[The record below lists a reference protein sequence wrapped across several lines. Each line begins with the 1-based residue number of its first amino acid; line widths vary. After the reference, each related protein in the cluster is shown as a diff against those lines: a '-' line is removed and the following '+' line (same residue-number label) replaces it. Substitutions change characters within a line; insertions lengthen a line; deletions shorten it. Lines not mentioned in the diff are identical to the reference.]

1 MSSFNTVKG
10 NKEGDAPPLFIVLLF
25 YMEVLMVNSVSQ
37 RIATDGKTNI
47 QQSSSV
53 KKATSPVSKINEE
66 LTQTTD
72 ALIQEREQTQKVVEQ
87 IQKITSAM
95 GRRLQFNVNEALGQI
110 VVKVIDPSTDKV
122 IKEIPSAEVQKMQIR
137 IKEAIGLIF
146 DETV

>member
-1 MSSFNTVKG
+1 
-10 NKEGDAPPLFIVLLF
+10 
-25 YMEVLMVNSVSQ
+25 
-37 RIATDGKTNI
+37 
-47 QQSSSV
+47 
-53 KKATSPVSKINEE
+53 
-66 LTQTTD
+66 
-72 ALIQEREQTQKVVEQ
+72 
-87 IQKITSAM
+87 M

>member
-1 MSSFNTVKG
+1 
-10 NKEGDAPPLFIVLLF
+10 
-25 YMEVLMVNSVSQ
+25 MVNSVSQ